1 MKTTVLLIALTI
13 TGIASASAADD
24 VALQRMALCQD
35 SWFDWQKSDPAKLK
49 AFGERFR
56 TQFQD
61 RQNQPY
67 FLPKSK
73 MSVAGLR
80 VEQAFPDSVG
90 MGVGFSLTVDAP
102 FDVART
108 TMEKTLGRKLQQC
121 EASDGMHSC
130 ALDIADKRSF
140 TIMAMDNE
148 KSRTLVGCYY
158 FYEK

>member
-1 MKTTVLLIALTI
+1 MKTTVLLFALTI

-49 AFGERFR
+49 TFGEQFR
-56 TQFQD
+56 TKFQ
-61 RQNQPY
+61 RQQNQPY

-108 TMEKTLGRKLQQC
+108 TMEKTLDRKLQQC

-148 KSRTLVGCYY
+148 KSSTLVGCYY

>member
-1 MKTTVLLIALTI
+1 MRFVFAAFVLALAAVPAI
-13 TGIASASAADD
+13 AADD
-24 VALQRMALCQD
+24 VVLQRMTLCQD
-35 SWFDWQKSDPAKLK
+35 SWFDWQKSDPQKLK
-49 AFGERFR
+49 TFGEQFR
-56 TQFQD
+56 TQFQYQ
-61 RQNQPY
+61 QNQPY

-73 MSVAGLR
+73 ISVAGLR

-102 FDVART
+102 FDVARA
-108 TMEKTLGRKLQQC
+108 TMEKMLGHKLQQC

-148 KSRTLVGCYY
+148 KSKTLVGCYY